1 MEHLSYLDP
10 VQIESVGLQAATEA
24 YPGIFNQQSA
34 STYNKAMQK
43 AKAVVMRFL
52 EQQQRPFSGISVA
65 QLNELFDAVDFDTPL
80 QDYDA
85 LLQEVQELYV
95 DHATAFHLPQYI
107 AHLNC
112 PVVIPALV
120 AEMLIS
126 AINSSQDTWDQSAG
140 GTLMEERLIAW
151 TAAQIGYG
159 NYADG
164 VFTSGGTLS
173 NLMGMLLARD
183 HFAEE
188 RFSHNIKKNGNPAEA
203 GRFRVFVSE
212 KSHFSNLKNASLLGL
227 GEQGIIKVST
237 DHRFR
242 MDMGALQSAIE
253 AELAMGNIPIAI
265 IATAGTTDFG
275 NIDPLEPIAAL
286 ASRYNIWMHVDAA
299 YGCGLLLSNKYRDLL
314 HGIELADSVTIDYHK
329 SFFQPVSSSAF
340 IVRHRNL
347 LKIVKHHADY
357 LNPEDQDYE
366 EHPSLVN
373 KTVTQVTRRFDALK
387 LWCTLRMLGKEELGQ
402 YIDTIIETAAEA
414 ATLIESDPDFEL
426 LCDTDISALLFRYK
440 PGGIAEERT
449 DELNS
454 YIKKEMFRSGEV
466 MVASTK
472 VNGRFYLKFTL
483 LNPVTTIDD
492 IRNILQTIKQYGDNF
507 YAIQ

>member
-1 MEHLSYLDP
+1 MEQLSYPVP
-10 VQIESVGLQAATEA
+10 VQMAAALLDAAAEA
-24 YPGIFNQQSA
+24 YPGIFNAQSA
-34 STYNKAMQK
+34 DTYSKAIQK
-43 AKAVVMRFL
+43 AKAVVLQFL

-65 QLNELFDAVDFDTPL
+65 QLNELFDTVDFDTPL

-95 DHATAFHLPQYI
+95 NHATAFHLPQYI

-120 AEMLIS
+120 AEVLIS

-140 GTLMEERLIAW
+140 GTLMEQRLIAW
-151 TAAQIGYG
+151 TATQIGFG
-159 NYADG
+159 AYADG

-183 HFAEE
+183 HFAQEH
-188 RFSHNIKKNGNPAEA
+188 FAHNIKKDGNPSEA
-203 GRFRVFVSE
+203 GRFKVFVSE

-227 GEQGIIKVST
+227 GEQGIVKVST
-237 DHRFR
+237 DQRFR
-242 MDMGALQSAIE
+242 MDVAALQSAIE
-253 AELAMGNIPIAI
+253 AELAQGNIPIAV

-275 NIDPLEPIAAL
+275 NIDPLEPIARL
-286 ASRYNIWMHVDAA
+286 AGRYNIWMHVDAA

-314 HGIELADSVTIDYHK
+314 QGIELADSVTIDYHK

-347 LKIVKHHADY
+347 LKIIRHHADY

-387 LWCTLRMLGKEELGQ
+387 LWCTLRMLGKEELGR
-402 YIDTIIETAAEA
+402 YIDTIIDTAAETAA
-414 ATLIESDPDFEL
+414 LIEADPELEL
-426 LCDTDISALLFRYK
+426 LCDSDISALLFRYV
-440 PGGIAEERT
+440 PGGIT
-449 DELNS
+449 DEESDTLNS

-483 LNPVTTIDD
+483 LNPVTTIED
-492 IRNILQTIKQYGDNF
+492 IRSILQTIKQYGDTF
-507 YAIQ
+507 YALS